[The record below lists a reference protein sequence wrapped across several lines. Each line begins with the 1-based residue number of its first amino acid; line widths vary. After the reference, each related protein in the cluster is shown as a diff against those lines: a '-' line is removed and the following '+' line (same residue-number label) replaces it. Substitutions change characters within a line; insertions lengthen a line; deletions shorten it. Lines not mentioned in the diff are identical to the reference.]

1 MTRQWPN
8 DYFALFGILSDDE
21 RTNSI
26 LGIKSTKS
34 KVSTGRKLV
43 DEFVKEVDEFVGADD
58 ISDDFDTEDYM
69 EEKIGKDRTNLLL
82 GIGKSL
88 VERNE
93 TLETIEDNIVRLVQ
107 EIKGRKGRS
116 SLESLISDIL
126 EEKGDVKANLVKF
139 QTLIPNLNTQ
149 QMKTL
154 RKRILNE
161 ETSSK
166 LIKIFKKNQD
176 EITEKEFY
184 DENKIN
190 IDQSLLKISVL
201 ANKLDNKKLGSLK
214 RKAQQ
219 SKFKSKTENNRI
231 TFIKLFPTQALKN
244 KAIRESQIK
253 QTFSV
258 LYGKLGA
265 DIQIVIDHSD
275 IRNLLIEKDEVL
287 RDISSTEEILE
298 EKGSTLVAE
307 ENIDEDRLEDYIRL
321 LKKGLIKPAATKAI
335 TDFKLN
341 NSSLYEKVFDGNA
354 ASKNHKVS
362 MYLSKVLTG
371 SADSP
376 FDEAM
381 NNNAKETI
389 LPEIVFRE
397 YVSQRDNWKTKYQ
410 SGLTPNE
417 MGTDTEG
424 GKNYFREYENL
435 VGSGDAGIISK
446 YFADYL
452 TSINQLSQKGLE
464 AINPEEEKDSKKKFI
479 VRGSKFDF
487 INDKLGS
494 RAFLR
499 RYKRYL
505 EEKGLSDDWLN
516 KMNRFKIDVNVE
528 GVDLEKEPQAVAA
541 IYSVLMRE
549 KSLLAF
555 LGSKNQLKDRFKAF
569 NIDNALRVYYHII
582 SLMTNVNLKSDVVKI
597 DSLKAKGSL
606 ENNPSLLTSVRS
618 LADKINKGLKQFKQS
633 FIKELKQRLK
643 DIEEKPQNYLV
654 IHKNDDIKKLLVR
667 YNLMDKKVEE

>member
-1 MTRQWPN
+1 
-8 DYFALFGILSDDE
+8 
-21 RTNSI
+21 
-26 LGIKSTKS
+26 
-34 KVSTGRKLV
+34 
-43 DEFVKEVDEFVGADD
+43 
-58 ISDDFDTEDYM
+58 
-69 EEKIGKDRTNLLL
+69 
-82 GIGKSL
+82 
-88 VERNE
+88 
-93 TLETIEDNIVRLVQ
+93 
-107 EIKGRKGRS
+107 
-116 SLESLISDIL
+116 
-126 EEKGDVKANLVKF
+126 
-139 QTLIPNLNTQ
+139 
-149 QMKTL
+149 
-154 RKRILNE
+154 
-161 ETSSK
+161 
-166 LIKIFKKNQD
+166 
-176 EITEKEFY
+176 
-184 DENKIN
+184 
-190 IDQSLLKISVL
+190 
-201 ANKLDNKKLGSLK
+201 
-214 RKAQQ
+214 
-219 SKFKSKTENNRI
+219 
-231 TFIKLFPTQALKN
+231 
-244 KAIRESQIK
+244 
-253 QTFSV
+253 
-258 LYGKLGA
+258 
-265 DIQIVIDHSD
+265 
-275 IRNLLIEKDEVL
+275 
-287 RDISSTEEILE
+287 
-298 EKGSTLVAE
+298 
-307 ENIDEDRLEDYIRL
+307 
-321 LKKGLIKPAATKAI
+321 
-335 TDFKLN
+335 
-341 NSSLYEKVFDGNA
+341 
-354 ASKNHKVS
+354 